1 MILRA
6 AAYMQRTKN
15 DDMLGEILAYYH
27 SELDNKHLQEGLE
40 NPVTEALL

>member
-27 SELDNKHLQEGLE
+27 SELDNKHLQAELDNKHLQE
-40 NPVTEALL
+40 